1 MFKCENETKNTFA
14 KNEQIIVIWVIE
26 IDRLKWWMHAYY
38 SQIPLFVKSSKGR
51 KKFVFAGE
59 KTSKIEIKF
68 VQYFAFCISQIKF

>member
-1 MFKCENETKNTFA
+1 
-14 KNEQIIVIWVIE
+14 
-26 IDRLKWWMHAYY
+26 MHAYH

-51 KKFVFAGE
+51 KKLEFAGE